1 METDKHAFSRKYP
14 ELFKDL
20 QGYIAEVHKFGAGV
34 GVGIVYGECLGG
46 AAAQKDLSFSQLLLR
61 TIDEKGMSQ
70 TECYKKALV
79 DRKLFSKIRS
89 NPEYKPSR
97 ETVLAFCVAL
107 ELDLEET
114 AELLKAAGYT
124 LSNSRDFDIIVRF
137 FIERGIYDVVQI
149 NEALLEYD
157 QPLLGY
163 R

>member
-1 METDKHAFSRKYP
+1 M
-14 ELFKDL
+14 
-20 QGYIAEVHKFGAGV
+20 
-34 GVGIVYGECLGG
+34 
-46 AAAQKDLSFSQLLLR
+46 
-61 TIDEKGMSQ
+61 
-70 TECYKKALV
+70 
-79 DRKLFSKIRS
+79 
-89 NPEYKPSR
+89 
-97 ETVLAFCVAL
+97 LAFCVAL

-137 FIERGIYDVVQI
+137 FIERGIYDVAQI